1 MMRKWFLSVVFF
13 AGFIFLL
20 TACSGSSAE
29 SQPPSKPVNVRVENN
44 PNPAEVGD
52 ITFTVYLT
60 DEKGSPLEGA
70 QVEVALDHT
79 DMMGMTMSGS
89 ASEQGGG
96 KYAIQANLSMSG
108 NWKMTVSVKKD
119 GLEYK
124 EDITLTIR

>member
-1 MMRKWFLSVVFF
+1 MRKWFLLVVFF
-13 AGFIFLL
+13 AGFVFLL
-20 TACSGSSAE
+20 AACSGNSAE
-29 SQPPSKPVNVRVENN
+29 SQTTSKPVNIRVESN
-44 PNPAEVGD
+44 PDPAEVGD
-52 ITFTVYLT
+52 VTFTLFLT
-60 DEKGSPLEGA
+60 DEKSKPLEGA
-70 QVEVALDHT
+70 QVEVVLDHT

-89 ASEQGGG
+89 ASEQSGG